1 MAYALEG
8 VLKRRGWLR
17 ERMVIIKVIY
27 CFSSGWIEVRLS
39 EILADLE

>member
-8 VLKRRGWLR
+8 VLKRRGWLG
-17 ERMVIIKVIY
+17 ERMAIIKVIY
-27 CFSSGWIEVRLS
+27 CLGSGWIEVRLS